1 MEDFQNYLDDALK
14 KLDVNATKNKDT
26 ISEFDYD
33 MASDVSELIVLTRK
47 KMGVSQQQ
55 LAEKDIIQAEKI
67 LGVNEKFDESAMI
80 KHYQDLEKNRR
91 PQKTNDYA
99 IYVDGLPK
107 AQVKLA
113 SCCHPVF
120 GDPIIGYV
128 SKGNGIVVHRFECHN
143 VKNSQEERFIERY
156 P

>member
-55 LAEKDIIQAEKI
+55 LAEKSGISQANISKI
-67 LGVNEKFDESAMI
+67 ENGHYLPSLTILKRLADALGKRLVVDFV
-80 KHYQDLEKNRR
+80 
-91 PQKTNDYA
+91 DYKEEA
-99 IYVDGLPK
+99 
-107 AQVKLA
+107 
-113 SCCHPVF
+113 
-120 GDPIIGYV
+120 GD
-128 SKGNGIVVHRFECHN
+128 
-143 VKNSQEERFIERY
+143 
-156 P
+156 